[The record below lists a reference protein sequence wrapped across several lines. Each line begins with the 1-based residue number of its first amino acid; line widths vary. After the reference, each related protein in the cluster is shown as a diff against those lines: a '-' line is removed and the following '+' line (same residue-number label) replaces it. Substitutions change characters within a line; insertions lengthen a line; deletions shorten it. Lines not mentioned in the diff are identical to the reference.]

1 MPPSLSELKV
11 TPSFCFPIKIR
22 DDRAVTINQTIKL
35 DMAGPLRE
43 PLVLSTQIHLFHFF
57 LIKVETSEEAVE
69 EDEPASED
77 EVDEDD
83 AERSWKR

>member
-1 MPPSLSELKV
+1 M
-11 TPSFCFPIKIR
+11 
-22 DDRAVTINQTIKL
+22 
-35 DMAGPLRE
+35 
-43 PLVLSTQIHLFHFF
+43 HLIFS

-83 AERSWKR
+83 AERSWKRWPACWPVIQQLTQLTQTSWPPFVFTNYFVVVLFVCNMKKKKVKR

>member
-1 MPPSLSELKV
+1 M
-11 TPSFCFPIKIR
+11 
-22 DDRAVTINQTIKL
+22 
-35 DMAGPLRE
+35 
-43 PLVLSTQIHLFHFF
+43 HLIFS

-83 AERSWKR
+83 AERSWKRWPACWLASYSTADPNQLTTVRFHELFCCCAFCV

>member
-1 MPPSLSELKV
+1 M
-11 TPSFCFPIKIR
+11 
-22 DDRAVTINQTIKL
+22 
-35 DMAGPLRE
+35 
-43 PLVLSTQIHLFHFF
+43 HLIFFF

-83 AERSWKR
+83 AERSWKRWPACWPASYSTADPADPNQLTTIRFHELFCCCAFCV

>member
-1 MPPSLSELKV
+1 M
-11 TPSFCFPIKIR
+11 
-22 DDRAVTINQTIKL
+22 
-35 DMAGPLRE
+35 
-43 PLVLSTQIHLFHFF
+43 LSTSIHLFFS

>member
-1 MPPSLSELKV
+1 
-11 TPSFCFPIKIR
+11 
-22 DDRAVTINQTIKL
+22 
-35 DMAGPLRE
+35 MAGLLLE
-43 PLVLSTQIHLFHFF
+43 PLIFSFKCFSTYMHLIFS

>member
-1 MPPSLSELKV
+1 
-11 TPSFCFPIKIR
+11 
-22 DDRAVTINQTIKL
+22 
-35 DMAGPLRE
+35 MAFSRW
-43 PLVLSTQIHLFHFF
+43 IYFYFF

-83 AERSWKR
+83 AERSWKRWPASYSTADPADPNQLTTVRFHELFCCCAFCV